1 MQRIHALKM
10 NSNFKYEQQSDAGSV
25 RSFQNTENRDDNG
38 NLNTNTRSDYG
49 NIRSFRDIETRSEI
63 GSVNSYQNG
72 SFQYFR
78 NPDTRSEISSNRSY
92 QSRSEI
98 GNFVHNNCARW
109 AAQLSTHHDQ
119 QESQETR
126 SYSYAEKRIAG
137 LILKRQNEK
146 RFANP
151 TPEWLEKLRWAKQ
164 VLPNL
169 SLEWSRDDN
178 GQTKRQYTKEVTGAK
193 NAKRARLQPRESF
206 VEMAK
211 TKMLLGVLDQGQPDD
226 RVLRSHWKWI
236 ETALAPRCFELLR
249 QMPGPPPC
257 CKDVGWYQGNIK
269 VIACDNSRSV
279 QLYKAAVAR
288 VGEVYP
294 GAKLVALDWCELPSK
309 PRARI
314 WIPTSLAKPEVIINM
329 LQRCNPQLPTHDWR
343 VVKIDK
349 SSGPTCQA
357 VLKLNRQSLAPIR
370 AANEELNFGFSSVPV
385 RIYKADMTAYL
396 RDTSSKP
403 NAPNLR
409 STTTAFSDVAS
420 EISGYCSNAST
431 LVRGFQSLSY
441 EDNCSVILDD
451 FSNNSDDDGK
461 HDRMLPPFN

>member
-1 MQRIHALKM
+1 MM
-10 NSNFKYEQQSDAGSV
+10 NSNFKYENQCDAGSV
-25 RSFQNTENRDDNG
+25 RSFQNTENRNDIDN
-38 NLNTNTRSDYG
+38 LNTRSDFG
-49 NIRSFRDIETRSEI
+49 SIRNFRETDTRSEI
-63 GSVNSYQNG
+63 GSVNSYRNG

-78 NPDTRSEISSNRSY
+78 NPDTRSEIGSNRSF

-98 GNFVHNNCARW
+98 GNFVHYNCARW
-109 AAQLSTHHDQ
+109 AAQLSTHHAQ
-119 QESQETR
+119 QEAQEMR

-146 RFANP
+146 RFASP

-169 SLEWSRDDN
+169 SLEWSRDEH
-178 GQTKRQYTKEVTGAK
+178 GQTKRQHPPEATGVK

-249 QMPGPPPC
+249 QIPGPPPC

-269 VIACDNSRSV
+269 VIACDNARSV

-294 GAKLVALDWCELPSK
+294 GAKLVALDWCELPSQ

-314 WIPTSLAKPEVIINM
+314 WIPTSLAKPQVILNM

-343 VVKIDK
+343 VVKIDS

-357 VLKLNRQSLAPIR
+357 VLKLNRQSLAPIK
-370 AANEELNFGFSSVPV
+370 AANGELNFGFSSVPI
-385 RIYKADMTAYL
+385 RIYKADMTAFL
-396 RDTSSKP
+396 RDTIGKP
-403 NAPNLR
+403 NAPNR
-409 STTTAFSDVAS
+409 SSPTTAYSDVAS
-420 EISGYCSNAST
+420 ELSGYSSNAST

-441 EDNCSVILDD
+441 EDNDSMFLDD
-451 FSNNSDDDGK
+451 LSNNSDDDEK
-461 HDRMLPPFN
+461 DVRMLPPFNRPPLR